1 MKNTAPARLYVRS
14 PKHVAP
20 LTLLLAQL
28 VSLRLRHGRLVLAFV
43 LALGVLAA
51 VPPRAALATTFT
63 VTKTADTNDG
73 VCDSDCSL
81 REAIRAANAAA
92 GADTISIPAGTYTLT
107 LAGSDDNANLGDL
120 DVTGPLTIN
129 GAGQASTIIQAGTTN
144 SNGIDKIF
152 SFNPLGLGS
161 GFAVSMSNLT

>member
-1 MKNTAPARLYVRS
+1 MQFEGDKKMFANLDQLNPRRKLVS
-14 PKHVAP
+14 Q
-20 LTLLLAQL
+20 LLLVLSLLLGTAWVAAAQ
-28 VSLRLRHGRLVLAFV
+28 
-43 LALGVLAA
+43 
-51 VPPRAALATTFT
+51 TTFT

-92 GADTISIPAGTYTLT
+92 GADTISIPAGTYTLS
-107 LAGSDDNANLGDL
+107 LSGSDDTANLGDL

-129 GAGQASTIIQAGTTN
+129 GAGQANTIIQAGTTN

-152 SFNPLGLGS
+152 SFNPLGVGS
-161 GFAVSMSNLT
+161 GFAV